1 MKKMKKYIK
10 KHNDLFAITGMIILI
25 LISCIIIV
33 GVITVANYNY
43 FIKHD
48 DIELNITVPEK
59 LKNGIDTQGL
69 AKHPS
74 PAQSLDKPI
83 SADTLPTDF
92 APEKEITR
100 WKNII

>member
-10 KHNDLFAITGMIILI
+10 KHEDLFTITGMIILI
-25 LISCIIIV
+25 LISCIVIV

-43 FIKHD
+43 FIRHD
-48 DIELNITVPEK
+48 DIELNVTVPEK

-74 PAQSLDKPI
+74 PAQSLDKPMNT
-83 SADTLPTDF
+83 DTLPTDF
-92 APEKEITR
+92 TPKKEITQ
-100 WKNII
+100 

>member
-1 MKKMKKYIK
+1 MKKYIK
-10 KHNDLFAITGMIILI
+10 KHEDFFAITGMIILI
-25 LISCIIIV
+25 LISCIVIV
-33 GVITVANYNY
+33 GVITIANYNY
-43 FIKHD
+43 FIRHD

-83 SADTLPTDF
+83 NTETLPTDF
-92 APEKEITR
+92 TPEKEIT
-100 WKNII
+100 K

>member
-25 LISCIIIV
+25 LISCIVIV

-43 FIKHD
+43 FIRHD
-48 DIELNITVPEK
+48 DIELNATVPEK

-83 SADTLPTDF
+83 TNDTVNH
-92 APEKEITR
+92 ISQIH
-100 WKNII
+100 N

>member
-10 KHNDLFAITGMIILI
+10 KHEDLFTITGMIILI
-25 LISCIIIV
+25 LISCIVIV

-43 FIKHD
+43 FIRHD
-48 DIELNITVPEK
+48 DIELNVTVPEK

-74 PAQSLDKPI
+74 PAQSLNKPI
-83 SADTLPTDF
+83 NTDTLPTDF
-92 APEKEITR
+92 TPEKKITQ
-100 WKNII
+100 